1 MAAEEDK
8 GRPHYTCERAD
19 DLSGLY
25 MGTTRKGSR
34 ELIQVAVRFHHKKIP
49 QGRSDEGPGLYDPGA
64 NNSFISESRVK
75 ELTLPV
81 ENKPSSISNGD
92 GSVQYSPG
100 YVDLEVS
107 LAHGLK
113 FKTRLIVAPLA
124 RYDMIIGLDI
134 IERFQ
139 ISLLFKPMRLTAV
152 TETLTGKKGRMQKAS
167 RRVNIPTCLMARF
180 DQQGRDISAYACDA
194 SQFNH
199 LRKQDKLY
207 GDDDILMKQAKR
219 ARARHAVKSRP

>member
-25 MGTTRKGSR
+25 MGTTKKGSR

-124 RYDMIIGLDI
+124 DLSSYGNCDC
-134 IERFQ
+134 ERTSATLYRGF
-139 ISLLFKPMRLTAV
+139 A
-152 TETLTGKKGRMQKAS
+152 ETFLGHEI
-167 RRVNIPTCLMARF
+167 RV
-180 DQQGRDISAYACDA
+180 
-194 SQFNH
+194 
-199 LRKQDKLY
+199 
-207 GDDDILMKQAKR
+207 
-219 ARARHAVKSRP
+219 